1 MAVQRV
7 KNSKGEW
14 VVVSGGGGGS
24 GAVDSAMSDTS
35 TNAVQNRVIKNYV
48 DSYYPKDFDLSE
60 FESED
65 FF

>member
-1 MAVQRV
+1 MAVIRV
-7 KNSKGEW
+7 QDSKGNW
-14 VVVSGGGGGS
+14 VVVSGGGGG
-24 GAVDSAMSDTS
+24 GGTVDSAMSDTS